1 MSSASTVDLIHG
13 WWSTH
18 ARGEFPRHLWEG
30 RGPWVV
36 MQSEDTWIPS
46 LEAARG
52 RGSEAHTTVNPG
64 MDSDAPY
71 ITKILLETDEPSV
84 DENYRIARAVVRLLM
99 VDHGAVPR
107 VYFSGGKS
115 FHVYADFEP
124 FRSRDP
130 GAVAVEWARR
140 FAREVGEAVG
150 RPVEFDLE
158 VVRALHMSR
167 LPFFPRADLKGTPIP
182 VDIMSMP
189 LDAIR
194 KLSYSWEVEPRPDA
208 LPRPEVRPSAG
219 MLLALLRV
227 WEEVGDP
234 EEVAGPPEAG
244 EQEPP
249 RGGRIGWIEAVLRTP
264 FEDGRKRLV
273 ALVLG
278 PYLRRVRGMGEAE
291 AARALM
297 EWLQMSGAT
306 DSE

>member
-1 MSSASTVDLIHG
+1 
-13 WWSTH
+13 
-18 ARGEFPRHLWEG
+18 
-30 RGPWVV
+30 
-36 MQSEDTWIPS
+36 
-46 LEAARG
+46 
-52 RGSEAHTTVNPG
+52 
-64 MDSDAPY
+64 
-71 ITKILLETDEPSV
+71 
-84 DENYRIARAVVRLLM
+84 M

-130 GAVAVEWARR
+130 GAVAAEWARR
-140 FAREVGEAVG
+140 FAREVSEAVG

-182 VDIMSMP
+182 VDLMSMP
-189 LDAIR
+189 IDAI
-194 KLSYSWEVEPRPDA
+194 KKISYSWEAEPRPDA
-208 LPRPEVRPSAG
+208 LPRPEVRLSAG
-219 MLLALLRV
+219 MWLALLRV

-244 EQEPP
+244 GREPP

-278 PYLRRVRGMGEAE
+278 PYLRRVRGVGEAD
-291 AARALM
+291 AARALV
-297 EWLQMSGAT
+297 EWLQMSGAADLEHMRLARARARSAGDVLPMSRARIRKDYPDLYGIIRAKVPEIEAPPRPPPGSGGT
-306 DSE
+306 RAPTTRRRERIPEDEV